1 MNSEIPP
8 STTSAPMA
16 MMIAELPLNPL
27 PPPPVVVVVI
37 VGVGVDVEGI
47 ETLG

>member
-1 MNSEIPP
+1 
-8 STTSAPMA
+8 MA